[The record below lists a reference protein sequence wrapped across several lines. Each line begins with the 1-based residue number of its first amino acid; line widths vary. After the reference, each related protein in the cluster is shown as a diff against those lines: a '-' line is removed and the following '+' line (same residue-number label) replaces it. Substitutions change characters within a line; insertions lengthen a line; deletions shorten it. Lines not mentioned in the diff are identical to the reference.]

1 MTNNLEAAFARN
13 QMVLWE
19 PRKARKS
26 TKFQSTEDTEQTE
39 KPRGRAGDT
48 LKNSMMEKDV
58 YHE

>member
-1 MTNNLEAAFARN
+1 MK
-13 QMVLWE
+13 E

-39 KPRGRAGDT
+39 KPLGRAGDT
-48 LKNSMMEKDV
+48 LKNSMMEQDV